1 MAIIWVLPH
10 SFDDVVRT
18 ISVLDNFDKQSVIQL
33 LKDVFE
39 RALQWQST
47 KGTAS
52 GGMRLYSMRGNQ
64 ATHLQVGE
72 WD

>member
-1 MAIIWVLPH
+1 MTQTMAMVENRK
-10 SFDDVVRT
+10 DM
-18 ISVLDNFDKQSVIQL
+18 
-33 LKDVFE
+33 LKDASE
-39 RALQWQST
+39 RAFKWQST

-52 GGMRLYSMRGNQ
+52 GVMRLYSMKGNQ